1 VSVKY
6 CYECGRGVVNIHLCF
21 SRMVL
26 ISGSFW
32 SGMII
37 EDKGEAMVRC
47 FEVLVLLQMYLFMS
61 RRLYLYVEMT
71 DRVVRV

>member
-1 VSVKY
+1 
-6 CYECGRGVVNIHLCF
+6 
-21 SRMVL
+21 
-26 ISGSFW
+26 
-32 SGMII
+32 MII